1 MEAKERRGRPRERSD
16 DEKLARKR
24 EINRRSYERRKH
36 AEKGAVG
43 RKEKEDVSDDE
54 LEKLVKR
61 RENKKKAKENYLAR
75 GRGRP
80 RKEEG
85 NGKELAHRER
95 GRKAY
100 GRKKDNLLKVALFPR
115 NAAPLSP
122 SVEEVEE
129 VEEVPV
135 RRPTSILRTNSTVRL
150 LA

>member
-115 NAAPLSP
+115 NAAPPSP
-122 SVEEVEE
+122 SVEE